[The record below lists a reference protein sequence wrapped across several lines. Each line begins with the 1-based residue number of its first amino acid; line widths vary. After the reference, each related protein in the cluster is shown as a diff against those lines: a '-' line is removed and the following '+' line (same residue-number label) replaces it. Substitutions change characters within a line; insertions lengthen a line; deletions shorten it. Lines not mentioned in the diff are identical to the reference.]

1 MFNVYK
7 FFSFIIREKFW
18 RWMVV
23 MVVLYYSI
31 HKVLGVIKFT
41 EEKKQNDG
49 YQGLKR
55 GGNGELFFNRYRVLV
70 WKDEKF

>member
-1 MFNVYK
+1 
-7 FFSFIIREKFW
+7 
-18 RWMVV
+18 MVV